1 MTSQK
6 QIIANR
12 RNALKSTGPCTE
24 EGKAIVCQNAIKHG
38 ILCQEV
44 PLDEADGASF
54 NEFSSRLFV
63 QLNPV
68 GDFEQFIVDR
78 IVSSAWRLR
87 RIIHIETAVYRS
99 KLNPT
104 YGVFDDPS
112 IKDAFSG
119 SAKEGMAVLSRY
131 EIAIEKSLYKAL
143 AELMRLQALRQGVHF
158 NPEMSGIGFV
168 SQNDE
173 SDGNS
178 ASDSL

>member
-44 PLDEADGASF
+44 P
-54 NEFSSRLFV
+54 
-63 QLNPV
+63 
-68 GDFEQFIVDR
+68 
-78 IVSSAWRLR
+78 
-87 RIIHIETAVYRS
+87 
-99 KLNPT
+99 LNPT

-158 NPEMSGIGFV
+158 NTEMSGIGFV